1 MRIPSGTTD
10 LYVAIVGILL
20 TGAAYV
26 PVDHDDPDERA
37 RLVFNEAG
45 VAAVVT
51 ADLVILSTEDAA
63 EPAPEED
70 PDLTDDAW
78 VIFTS
83 GSTGTPKGVA
93 VSHRSAA
100 AFVDAE
106 ARMFLQDKPIKPGD
120 RVMAGLSV
128 AFDASCEEM
137 WLAWRYGAC
146 LVPAPRSLV
155 KSGMDL
161 GPWLRANDITIVSTV
176 PTLVALW
183 PAAALDD
190 VRLLI
195 LGGEACPPEIGARL
209 ATAEPRGLEHLR
221 PHRGHRRRLRRP
233 AHRRAAGAHR
243 PAPRR
248 LGPRRRRRRRATGSP
263 TASPAS

>member
-1 MRIPSGTTD
+1 M
-10 LYVAIVGILL
+10 
-20 TGAAYV
+20 
-26 PVDHDDPDERA
+26 
-37 RLVFNEAG
+37 
-45 VAAVVT
+45 
-51 ADLVILSTEDAA
+51 
-63 EPAPEED
+63 
-70 PDLTDDAW
+70 
-78 VIFTS
+78 
-83 GSTGTPKGVA
+83 A

-106 ARMFLQDKPIKPGD
+106 ARMFLQDKPIQPGD

-146 LVPAPRSLV
+146 LIPAPRSLV

-209 ATAEPRGLEHLR
+209 ATRRPRGLEHLR
-221 PHRGHRRRLRRP
+221 PHRGHRRRVRRP

-243 PAPRR
+243 AAPRR
-248 LGPRRRRRRRATGSP
+248 LGPRGRRPTGPAGAP
-263 TASPAS
+263 TASRAS